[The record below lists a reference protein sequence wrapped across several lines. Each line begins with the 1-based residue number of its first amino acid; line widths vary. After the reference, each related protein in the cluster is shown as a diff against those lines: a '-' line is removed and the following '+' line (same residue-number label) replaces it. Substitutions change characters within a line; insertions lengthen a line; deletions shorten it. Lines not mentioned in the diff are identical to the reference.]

1 MVVLRRYAW
10 AGLAVLTLFGCGRDY
25 STPWIATSPADST
38 ATVVSQ
44 KPDSSK
50 TKPDTGKPPVV
61 VKPGPIL
68 IESLSAPD
76 LRMNAGQTVAAQVT
90 FLPPNATSPLYEMT
104 SSKPEVA
111 EVTADGIR
119 GAGKGTATITV
130 HALDGSNKTTR
141 FHVIVD
147 AVIDICILLPCF
159 CGDKAKGKGKDKDDC
174 DD

>member
-1 MVVLRRYAW
+1 MVFLRRHAW
-10 AGLAVLTLFGCGRDY
+10 AGLALLALFGCGRDF

-38 ATVVSQ
+38 STVVGQ
-44 KPDSSK
+44 KPDSSQ
-50 TKPDTGKPPVV
+50 TKPDTSKPVV

-76 LRMNAGQTVAAQVT
+76 LRMDEGETKPARVTV
-90 FLPPNATSPLYEMT
+90 LPADATSPLYEMT

-147 AVIDICILLPCF
+147 AVIDICLLLPCL
-159 CGDKAKGKGKDKDDC
+159 CGEKAKGKGKDKC